1 MSCMKNWNDRKK
13 DNKNNGKEVGS
24 EDFIGDVK
32 LLIEAAED
40 HIQVNEFCLYLKTID
55 NLRIS
60 SYNWSESKGLII
72 IISLK
77 DAVPLGDMIRQM
89 PLVGQVYKKKKKD
102 ITVMLNTSIS
112 ETIPPVITASE
123 GVVAA

>member
-1 MSCMKNWNDRKK
+1 MKNWNNRKK
-13 DNKNNGKEVGS
+13 DNRNNEKQVGS
-24 EDFIGDVK
+24 EDFVGNINLRIESAGD
-32 LLIEAAED
+32 
-40 HIQVNEFCLYLKTID
+40 HTQVDQFCLYLKTID

-77 DAVPLGDMIRQM
+77 DAVPLGDILRQM
-89 PLVGQVYKKKKKD
+89 PLVGQIYKKKKD
-102 ITVMLNTSIS
+102 ITVVLNTPLLD
-112 ETIPPVITASE
+112 TMPPVITASE

>member
-1 MSCMKNWNDRKK
+1 MKNWNDRKK

>member
-1 MSCMKNWNDRKK
+1 MKNRNNGKK
-13 DNKNNGKEVGS
+13 DNKNNGKQVGS
-24 EDFIGDVK
+24 EDFSGNINLQIESAGD
-32 LLIEAAED
+32 
-40 HIQVNEFCLYLKTID
+40 HTQVDQFCLYLKTID

-77 DAVPLGDMIRQM
+77 DAVPLGDILRQM
-89 PLVGQVYKKKKKD
+89 PLVGQIYKKKKD
-102 ITVMLNTSIS
+102 ITVVLNTPLLD
-112 ETIPPVITASE
+112 TMPPVITASE

>member
-1 MSCMKNWNDRKK
+1 MENC
-13 DNKNNGKEVGS
+13 NNGKKGNNKKVKKIGS
-24 EDFIGDVK
+24 EDFSGNIN
-32 LLIEAAED
+32 LHIESAVD
-40 HIQVNEFCLYLKTID
+40 HTQVDQFCLYLKTID

-77 DAVPLGDMIRQM
+77 DAVPLGDILCQM
-89 PLVGQVYKKKKKD
+89 PLVGQIYKKKKD
-102 ITVMLNTSIS
+102 ITVVLNTPLSD
-112 ETIPPVITASE
+112 TMPPVITASE